1 MSQPEIISANVGGQ
15 PVLILKEGTQRSTG
29 KEAQKNNIM
38 AAKIVSESVRSSLGP
53 KGMDKMLVDSF
64 GDVTVTN
71 DGATILKEIDVQ
83 HPAAKMMVEVSKAQD
98 DEVGDGTTTAVVLAG
113 ELLSKAE
120 DLIDKEIHPTVIV
133 DGYRKASEKTLELLK
148 DISTKV
154 DPDDKNVLK
163 KVAIVSQISKLL
175 ADHADF
181 IADLTVGAVLHVAE
195 KTEEGYK
202 VDIEDIKVEK
212 KAGESLTD
220 TRLIKGIVL
229 DKEVVHTG
237 MPKRLDNPKIA
248 LLNCP
253 LEVEKTEFDAK
264 INIQNPDQMKAF
276 LDEEENLLK
285 DMVEK
290 LSSSGANL
298 IICQKGIDDMAQHYL
313 AKKGIA
319 AVRRAS
325 EKDLEK
331 LARATGARI
340 VTNVDDLSPKDLG
353 TAGLFEERK
362 IGDDKMAFIE
372 ECRSPRAVTILIR
385 GATERI
391 INEAER
397 SIHDALCVV
406 RDVVRDPRI
415 VIGGGAIEV
424 ELSSSLDEW
433 AEKESGREQ
442 LAIKAFAESLEAIP
456 TVLAENAGLDPID
469 IMVNL
474 RAAHEKGEKWAGI
487 DLFEGKIKDLYKE
500 GVYEPSVVKE
510 QVVKSAGEAANMILK
525 IDDVIASSKTKEGP
539 MPPGGGPPG
548 GMGGEEGL
556 D

>member
-1 MSQPEIISANVGGQ
+1 MSQPEVISANIGGQ

-83 HPAAKMMVEVSKAQD
+83 HPAAKMIVEVSKAQD
-98 DEVGDGTTTAVVLAG
+98 DEVGDGTTTAVILAG

-120 DLIDKEIHPTVIV
+120 DLIDKDIHPTVIV

-154 DPDDKNVLK
+154 DPDDKSVLK

-175 ADHADF
+175 GDHADF
-181 IADLTVGAVLHVAE
+181 IADLTVEAVLHIAE
-195 KTEEGYK
+195 KTAEGYTA
-202 VDIEDIKVEK
+202 DIENIKVEK

-229 DKEVVHTG
+229 DKEVVHTS
-237 MPKRLDNPKIA
+237 MLKRLDNPKIA

-285 DMVEK
+285 DMVNK
-290 LSSSGANL
+290 LSSSGVNL
-298 IICQKGIDDMAQHYL
+298 LICQKGIDDMAQHYL
-313 AKKGIA
+313 AKKGIS

-340 VTNVDDLSPKDLG
+340 VTNIDDLSSKDLG

-372 ECRSPRAVTILIR
+372 ECKSPRAVTILIR

-406 RDVVRDPRI
+406 RDIVRDPRI

-424 ELSSSLDEW
+424 ELSSRLDEW
-433 AEKESGREQ
+433 VEKESGREQ
-442 LAIKAFAESLEAIP
+442 LAIKAFAEALEAIP

-469 IMVNL
+469 IMANL

-487 DLFEGKIKDLYKE
+487 DMFKGKIKDLYKE
-500 GVYEPSVVKE
+500 GVYEPAVVKE

-525 IDDVIASSKTKEGP
+525 IDDVIASSKTSEGP

-548 GMGGEEGL
+548 GMGEE
-556 D
+556 